1 MNNKRLNLFLAAIS
15 GFLSVGGLNAKALT
29 LGEALDN
36 TNLVWTTPAGG
47 DVAWVATNS
56 PTFDGVDAAKPLLV
70 GHNQKSILET
80 TVIGPGVLSFWW
92 AVESEEDFD
101 FFLFFVDPEIEIFER
116 DSISGEV
123 GWTFRSYEIGSGA
136 HTLRWMFDRDFAGSG
151 GANKGFLDQVK
162 FTTGSEV
169 PLGTA
174 LNTLFPVWT
183 TGGNDNPTFWTA
195 QTNVSRADGIAAE
208 SGAITTSQVSSMET
222 IVYGVTNLSF
232 WWKVS
237 SVTNQGHLRFY
248 TNNVQVFQISGE
260 VGWQSKTNIA
270 LNSGTNTLRWS
281 CETTELAIGKLNRGW
296 VDEVNFSPFFGP
308 SAPLVLGQ
316 PVMTN
321 GQAKFDV
328 NFQAG
333 WPCRVQYTTNLA
345 GGAWTDLLATNT
357 TTAVT
362 TVIDAGATNSPESR
376 FYRAVAP

>member
-1 MNNKRLNLFLAAIS
+1 MLPLNMIKRSHPSILLLLLACSFAWGQAFGQS
-15 GFLSVGGLNAKALT
+15 ST
-29 LGEALDN
+29 LGNALDN
-36 TNLVWTTPAGG
+36 TNLTWTTGG
-47 DVAWVATNS
+47 DAPWATNAV
-56 PTFDGVDAAKPLLV
+56 TFDGVDAAAS
-70 GHNQKSILET
+70 GFIGINQLSWIQT
-80 TVIGPGVLSFWW
+80 TVNGPGTLSFWW
-92 AVESEEDFD
+92 RSSTYTFD
-101 FFLFFVDPEIEIFER
+101 LLQLYINDAPT
-116 DSISGEV
+116 DYISGEDNIWV
-123 GWTFRSYEIGSGA
+123 YRTYEIP
-136 HTLRWMFDRDFAGSG
+136 AGSHVLKWEYSRGEDPG
-151 GANKGFLDQVK
+151 GVNKVYLDQVK
-162 FTTGSEV
+162 FFTGPQI

-174 LNTLFPVWT
+174 LNTVFPVWT
-183 TGGNDNPTFWTA
+183 AGGNDNPTFWTA
-195 QTNVSRADGIAAE
+195 QTNMSHGDGIAAE
-208 SGAITTSQVSSMET
+208 SGAIKTSQESWMET
-222 IVYGVTNLSF
+222 TVSGVTNVSF

-237 SVTNQGHLRFY
+237 SVTNQGWLQFY
-248 TNNVQVFQISGE
+248 TNGMKLFQISGE
-260 VGWQSKTNIA
+260 IGWQQRTNIA
-270 LNSGTNTLRWS
+270 LNGGTNTLRWS
-281 CETTELAIGKLNRGW
+281 CLTSNSAIGKLNRGW